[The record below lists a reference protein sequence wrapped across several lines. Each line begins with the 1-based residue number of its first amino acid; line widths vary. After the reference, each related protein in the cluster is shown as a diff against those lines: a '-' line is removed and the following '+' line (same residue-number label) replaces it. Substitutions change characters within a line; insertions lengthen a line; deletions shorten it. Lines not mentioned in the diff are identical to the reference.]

1 MKIRALT
8 SNKTKMRLLPIASV
22 LALVCLYQSYWLMSQ
37 YNELRD
43 RLYEDIQEALRS
55 SDFEELVH
63 RVDEISRMKEV
74 PGSVSVSAGYDPEK
88 GKSFVKSEVTEQA
101 ESEVRDDNSM
111 TVSPS
116 SLGSVLKNPEDLKKV
131 GLNMQRGIHSGIDGI
146 KEINMSYL
154 DKRLTAKLRALGL
167 DGEHR
172 LLYLQKKRSEGKVV
186 PGKEDTLERIGNTVF
201 EAADIFRL
209 EISGDAEY
217 RMAIPQWRVAVL
229 KKMMPVILFSAVTFL
244 LLVLTFLYLI
254 RAMRRQRQLEEI
266 KTDFTN
272 NITHE
277 LKTPIAVAYA
287 ANDSLLNFD
296 ASRNTPRMNRY
307 LKVCQEQLRL
317 LDRLVE
323 QILSLS
329 MERRQSLIM
338 NMEEIRVR
346 ELIESIVPTFRI
358 KYPGDVVFEID
369 ADADMMLES
378 DRMHLSNIIGNLID
392 NAIKYSRG
400 RAIVRIKAYR
410 DKRDQAVI
418 KISDNGIGITGE
430 QQKYIFDK
438 FYRVPHGNIHDVKGY
453 GLGLFYVR
461 SMTEKLGGAVT
472 VRSEYGKGSC
482 FTLKF

>member
-1 MKIRALT
+1 MKICALT
-8 SNKTKMRLLPIASV
+8 LDKTKRRILLIASV
-22 LALVCLYQSYWLMSQ
+22 MVLVCLYQSYWLVSQ
-37 YNELRD
+37 YTELRN
-43 RLYEDIQEALRS
+43 RMSEDIQEALRS

-63 RVDEISRMKEV
+63 RVHEIDRMQYR
-74 PGSVSVSAGYDPEK
+74 GRVSVSAGYDPVERN
-88 GKSFVKSEVTEQA
+88 SFVKSEVSEQA
-101 ESEVRDDNSM
+101 QPEVRQDNSM

-116 SLGSVLKNPEDLKKV
+116 SLGSVLKDPEDLRQV
-131 GLNMQRGIHSGIDGI
+131 GLNMQRGIHSALDGM
-146 KEINMSYL
+146 KEIDLSYL
-154 DKRLTAKLRALGL
+154 DKKLTEKLHALGL
-167 DGEHR
+167 DGKHQ
-172 LLYLQKKRSEGKVV
+172 LLYLQNKTADGKSL
-186 PGKEDTLERIGNTVF
+186 PGKKDTLGRAGDNVS
-201 EAADIFRL
+201 APADIFRL
-209 EISGDAEY
+209 EISPDSEY
-217 RMAIPQWRVAVL
+217 RMAIPHWSVAVL
-229 KKMMPVILFSAVTFL
+229 KKMMPVIMFSL
-244 LLVLTFLYLI
+244 LTLMLLALTFSYLI

-287 ANDSLLNFD
+287 ANDALLNFD
-296 ASRNTPRMNRY
+296 TSRNTPRMNRY

-338 NMEEIRVR
+338 NTEQIKLR

-453 GLGLFYVR
+453 GLGLFYVK